1 METTLN
7 IHADILA
14 KVTRAAKY
22 RGMSRSALILILMKK
37 VMADIA
43 DPARMG
49 SLVRYQDAGRSR
61 DWRTFHLT
69 VREDEYEFLL
79 DLRKLMKMSVSRI
92 LAFAVKKYLRKLKKG
107 ITDNNRFFNYTVL
120 REIFDGVICWRFMW
134 GFPRG
139 IAKLL

>member
-1 METTLN
+1 M
-7 IHADILA
+7 AWDA
-14 KVTRAAKY
+14 WYDTRKAA
-22 RGMSRSALILILMKK
+22 RT
-37 VMADIA
+37 
-43 DPARMG
+43 
-49 SLVRYQDAGRSR
+49 R

-69 VREDEYEFLL
+69 VREDDYEFLL

-92 LAFAVKKYLRKLKKG
+92 LAYAVKRYLRGLKKN

-120 REIFDGVICWRFMW
+120 REIIDGVICWRFFW